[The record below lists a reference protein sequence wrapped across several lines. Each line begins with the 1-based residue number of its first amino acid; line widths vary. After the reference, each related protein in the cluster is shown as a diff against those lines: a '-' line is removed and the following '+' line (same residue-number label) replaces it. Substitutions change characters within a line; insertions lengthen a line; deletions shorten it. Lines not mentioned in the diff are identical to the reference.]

1 MKLNPKITIITAT
14 YNSESSIFQTL
25 ESVSKQSYQNIEH
38 IIIDGASVDN
48 TIKICNTFPHIYKL
62 VSEPDKGIYDAF
74 NKGILMSSGDVIG
87 FLNSDDVLYDSN
99 SIQNIVDGFWY
110 NVDCVFGNLIITDTN
125 NRLIREWQGSPFEKN
140 SFKKGWKPAHPT
152 FYCKRLIYEKHDNY
166 NTTFKIAGDVELML
180 RFFEIYKISSQFINI
195 TLINMKT
202 GGISNQGL
210 KSKWIILKEEI
221 RSFKINE
228 IKFNLF
234 VFMLYKL
241 KKLTEFILNQ
251 KIKLITHK

>member
-1 MKLNPKITIITAT
+1 MKLKPKVTIITAT
-14 YNSESSIFQTL
+14 YNSESSIFHTL
-25 ESVSKQSYQNIEH
+25 ESVRNQSYQNIEH
-38 IIIDGASVDN
+38 LIVDGASIDSTV
-48 TIKICNTFPHIYKL
+48 KICNTFSHIHKII
-62 VSEPDKGIYDAF
+62 SEPDKGIYDAF
-74 NKGILMSSGDVIG
+74 NKGILMSSGDIIG

-99 SIQNIVDGFWY
+99 SIQNIVDGFSY

-180 RFFEIYKISSQFINI
+180 RFFETHNISSRFIDI

-202 GGISNQGL
+202 GGISNQGF
-210 KSKWIILKEEI
+210 KSKWIILNEEI
-221 RSFKINE
+221 SSFKMNR
-228 IKFNLF
+228 IKFNL
-234 VFMLYKL
+234 LI
-241 KKLTEFILNQ
+241 FIFH
-251 KIKLITHK
+251 KIRKLIAYILSHQFKFLTI

>member
-1 MKLNPKITIITAT
+1 MKLKPKVTIITAT
-14 YNSESSIFQTL
+14 YNSESSIFKTL

-38 IIIDGASVDN
+38 LIIDGASIDSTV
-48 TIKICNTFPHIYKL
+48 KICNTFPHIHKI

-74 NKGILMSSGDVIG
+74 NKGILMSSGDIIG
-87 FLNSDDVLYDSN
+87 FLNSDDILYDSN
-99 SIQNIVDGFWY
+99 SIQSIVNGFSN
-110 NVDCVFGNLIITDTN
+110 NVDSIFGNLIITDPN
-125 NRLIREWQGSPFEKN
+125 NRLVRKWQGSSFEKN

-152 FYCKRLIYEKHDNY
+152 FYCKRIVYEKYENY

-180 RFFEIYKISSQFINI
+180 RFFEIYEISSKFIDV

-221 RSFKINE
+221 RSFKMNQ
-228 IKFNLF
+228 IKFNLLI
-234 VFMLYKL
+234 FMFYKL
-241 KKLTEFILNQ
+241 KKLTAFILNH
-251 KIKLITHK
+251 KIKLFAAK